1 MITDPIITPLIH
13 SPKLPVYL
21 ETLNAFYA
29 EEKKKR
35 LAFYDGLTEEV
46 KAEFIEGE
54 VVIHSPAKNQHIE
67 ACGFLFQL
75 LAAYVNLHDLGS
87 VKMEKALIRL
97 TRNDFEPDICFFG
110 KEKTAVFEKDTL
122 FFPAPD
128 FVVEVLSQPTE
139 GRDRGIKLKDYALH
153 SVQEYWMVDAEAEMI
168 EQYLLE
174 GDEFKL
180 HVKTNNGIISSRV
193 IEGFAIPVNAVF
205 RKEQNV
211 RTLQKLLTK

>member
-21 ETLNAFYA
+21 EKLNAFYA

-35 LAFYDGLTEEV
+35 RAFYDWLTEEV

-54 VVIHSPAKNQHIE
+54 VVIHSPAKNQHIDC
-67 ACGFLFQL
+67 CGYLFQL

-110 KEKTAVFEKDTL
+110 KEKAAAFEKNTL

-128 FVVEVLSQPTE
+128 FVVEVLSESTE
-139 GRDRGIKLKDYALH
+139 SRDRGIKLKDYALH
-153 SVQEYWMVDAEAEMI
+153 GVQEYWMVDAEAEMV

-180 HVKTNNGIISSRV
+180 HVKTNDGNISSRV
-193 IEGFAIPVNAVF
+193 IDGFTIPVSAVF
-205 RKEQNV
+205 QKEQNV
-211 RTLQKLLTK
+211 LALQKLLKK

>member
-35 LAFYDGLTEEV
+35 LAFYDWLTEEI

-54 VVIHSPAKNQHIE
+54 VVIHSPTKNQHIE
-67 ACGFLFQL
+67 VCGFLYRL
-75 LAAYVNLHDLGS
+75 LSVYVDMHDLGS

-97 TRNDFEPDICFFG
+97 TRNDFEPNICFFG
-110 KEKTAVFEKDTL
+110 KEKTAVFEKNTL

-128 FVVEVLSQPTE
+128 FVVEVLSKSTE
-139 GRDRGIKLKDYALH
+139 DRHGGIKAKDYALH
-153 SVQEYWMVDAEAEMI
+153 GVQEYWMVDAEAEMI

-180 HVKTNNGIISSRV
+180 HIKTNDGNILSRV
-193 IEGFAIPVNAVF
+193 IGGFTIPVSAVF
-205 RKEQNV
+205 HKEQNV
-211 RTLQKLLTK
+211 LTLQKLLTT